1 MPDSVRFQELR
12 DVWNKGIIRVGVSK
26 KRANTEQHLGYGE
39 GRAPLILE
47 NVQADSTIR
56 VDVTVIDTC
65 GEMHLGWLKRIIRRE
80 VNI

>member
-1 MPDSVRFQELR
+1 VPGSIRFKELGN
-12 DVWNKGIIRVGVSK
+12 VWDKGIIRVGVSK
-26 KRANTEQHLGYGE
+26 KGANTEQHLGYGE

-47 NVQADSTIR
+47 NVKANSTIR

-65 GEMHLGWLKRIIRRE
+65 GEMHLGWFKWIIRRE